1 MRLHAKSPVSRLVI
15 DGRTNAYV
23 YVFIFLHSPIRMVR
37 TPFRSRISLAMSQK
51 GDDGSQFE
59 NYALTL
65 LAAKMVLCEQG
76 NIDIGRCTVPR
87 MLTIVTESFG
97 SNSHARHD
105 RPLGGEVVVD
115 AVAHMKRDCLVVVA
129 VKFFS
134 HSHTL
139 VEVVFPPFVLSG
151 TGDRRASQQASGNQS
166 AKDSL
171 LQFTSK
177 LFTVDT

>member
-1 MRLHAKSPVSRLVI
+1 
-15 DGRTNAYV
+15 
-23 YVFIFLHSPIRMVR
+23 
-37 TPFRSRISLAMSQK
+37 MSQK
-51 GDDGSQFE
+51 GDNGSQFE

-87 MLTIVTESFG
+87 ISAIVTESFG

-105 RPLGGEVVVD
+105 GPLGGEVVVD
-115 AVAHMKRDCLVVVA
+115 AVAHMKRDSLIVVA

-151 TGDRRASQQASGNQS
+151 TGDR
-166 AKDSL
+166 
-171 LQFTSK
+171 
-177 LFTVDT
+177 

>member
-1 MRLHAKSPVSRLVI
+1 MFYIPSFPNTDGEDTIPFQNISR
-15 DGRTNAYV
+15 YE
-23 YVFIFLHSPIRMVR
+23 P
-37 TPFRSRISLAMSQK
+37 K

-97 SNSHARHD
+97 SKSHARHD

-115 AVAHMKRDCLVVVA
+115 AVAHMKRDSLIVVA
-129 VKFFS
+129 VKFLAIPTPS
-134 HSHTL
+134 
-139 VEVVFPPFVLSG
+139 
-151 TGDRRASQQASGNQS
+151 
-166 AKDSL
+166 
-171 LQFTSK
+171 
-177 LFTVDT
+177 